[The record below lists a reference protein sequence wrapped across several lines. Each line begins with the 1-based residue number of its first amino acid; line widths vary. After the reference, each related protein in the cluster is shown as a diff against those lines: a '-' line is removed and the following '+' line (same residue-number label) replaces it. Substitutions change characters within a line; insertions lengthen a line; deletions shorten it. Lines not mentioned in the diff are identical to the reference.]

1 MANSSASNMIKT
13 GENGNVKKINRKEN
27 FDSRS
32 FERIIPIVILKRN
45 RNIKSLTRTPAE
57 RLTCLEDGT
66 LQNSPERKSGDSTPS
81 QKSVNED
88 ECHGP
93 VFA

>member
-1 MANSSASNMIKT
+1 MEK
-13 GENGNVKKINRKEN
+13 GCHCLKEVGLL
-27 FDSRS
+27 
-32 FERIIPIVILKRN
+32 PVGVCGG
-45 RNIKSLTRTPAE
+45 TPAE

-88 ECHGP
+88 ECLWTCLCLIGNP
-93 VFA
+93 